1 MLNIDAVN
9 GLHVPLVGLT
19 NDHLIHSNIFE
30 CLEIVVSFEAD
41 HLTTLALLLEFHFLW
56 YPFEKNKRKPVRHH
70 LSSLGTCT
78 LFAFDS
84 LVY

>member
-9 GLHVPLVGLT
+9 GLHVPLVKLT

-30 CLEIVVSFEAD
+30 SLETVASFEAD

-56 YPFEKNKRKPVRHH
+56 YPFEK
-70 LSSLGTCT
+70 
-78 LFAFDS
+78 
-84 LVY
+84 